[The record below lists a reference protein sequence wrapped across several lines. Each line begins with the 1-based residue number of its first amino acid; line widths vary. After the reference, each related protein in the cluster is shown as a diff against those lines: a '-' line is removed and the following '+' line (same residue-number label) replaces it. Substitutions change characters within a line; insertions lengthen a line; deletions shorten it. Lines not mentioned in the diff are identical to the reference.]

1 MKTINVSA
9 SESELNKY
17 GIRKNELK
25 LSELV
30 ELINRELIRQT
41 LAKSIELAEKYSLAN
56 LTMGEI
62 SKEVKATRN
71 AKNNH

>member
-9 SESELNKY
+9 SELELNKY

-41 LAKSIELAEKYSLAN
+41 LTKSIELAEKYSLSN
-56 LTMGEI
+56 LTMDEI

>member
-1 MKTINVSA
+1 MKTIYVSA

-41 LAKSIELAEKYSLAN
+41 LAKSIELAEKYSLSN

>member
-9 SESELNKY
+9 SELELNKY

-41 LAKSIELAEKYSLAN
+41 LGKSIELAEKYSLSN
-56 LTMGEI
+56 LTMDEI